1 MSQVPYSSAVGS
13 LMYDMIFSHPNLSY
27 VVSVVSRHM
36 ANPSKEHWKAVEWIF
51 RYLRGSPYVYL
62 HFFCG
67 GVAIDGV
74 IEYVEIVIKEDLLLY
89 MCLLLEV
96 TLLVG
101 KLLYR
106 IHMCCQL
113 LR

>member
-1 MSQVPYSSAVGS
+1 MV
-13 LMYDMIFSHPNLSY
+13 LLSTLT
-27 VVSVVSRHM
+27 
-36 ANPSKEHWKAVEWIF
+36 PI
-51 RYLRGSPYVYL
+51 LL
-62 HFFCG
+62 
-67 GVAIDGV
+67 
-74 IEYVEIVIKEDLLLY
+74 EILIKEDLLLY

-106 IHMCCQL
+106 IHMRCQL